1 MTINVTSRIVNLMI
15 SGKLLAQQLEKFLK
29 SPVCQNAR
37 VMVKLPHGEYRSP
50 DCFFDILSVSLMENN
65 ILGHRETHRIVI
77 EIAPQTWNMGKP
89 KKKL

>member
-1 MTINVTSRIVNLMI
+1 MTFKVVWRKKQDMI

-50 DCFFDILSVSLMENN
+50 DGYFDILSVSLMENN
-65 ILGHRETHRIVI
+65 ILGHRESHRIVI

>member
-1 MTINVTSRIVNLMI
+1 MTIKVVWRKSQCMI

-29 SPVCQNAR
+29 SPVCQEAR

-50 DCFFDILSVSLMENN
+50 DGHFDILSVSLIENN

-77 EIAPQTWNMGKP
+77 ELAPQTWNMGKP

>member
-1 MTINVTSRIVNLMI
+1 MI
-15 SGKLLAQQLEKFLK
+15 SGKLLAEQLEKFLK

-50 DCFFDILSVSLMENN
+50 DGYFDILSVSLMENN
-65 ILGHRETHRIVI
+65 ILLHRETHRIVI
-77 EIAPQTWNMGKP
+77 ELAPQTWNMGKP

>member
-1 MTINVTSRIVNLMI
+1 LTITVISSTSQFMI

-50 DCFFDILSVSLMENN
+50 DGHFDILSVSLIENN
-65 ILGHRETHRIVI
+65 ILGHRESHRIVI
-77 EIAPQTWNMGKP
+77 ELAPQTWNMGKP

>member
-1 MTINVTSRIVNLMI
+1 MI
-15 SGKLLAQQLEKFLK
+15 SGKLLAEQLAKFLK

-50 DCFFDILSVSLMENN
+50 DGYFDILSVSLMENN
-65 ILGHRETHRIVI
+65 VLLQRETHRIVI
-77 EIAPQTWNMGKP
+77 ELAPQTWNMGKP